1 MKIVA
6 KSNYNLDSFSEYVIA
21 EGLNSYY
28 GKLIEKLLQDKT
40 TDYDSAWP
48 VLVDDDYELFKWE
61 P

>member
-6 KSNYNLDSFSEYVIA
+6 KSNYDLDNFSEYVIA
-21 EGLNSYY
+21 ESLNSYY

-40 TDYDSAWP
+40 TGRDSVWP
-48 VLVDDDYELFKWE
+48 VLVDDNYELFKWE